1 LKVVP
6 GALLRVSMRT
16 ATPKYSESFREPSGL
31 TSPRLIAM
39 IPGPRILLAAPWRT
53 AATKIEGKSGRSTKI
68 TSAKPRA
75 AIPRSH

>member
-16 ATPKYSESFREPSGL
+16 ATPKYSESFREPVRPHQPETDRDDS
-31 TSPRLIAM
+31 R
-39 IPGPRILLAAPWRT
+39 PRILLAAPWRT
-53 AATKIEGKSGRSTKI
+53 AATKIEGRSGRSTKI
-68 TSAKPRA
+68 NSAKPRA